1 MDEKKI
7 LNDPSTSFW
16 LKEAI
21 QNCADRDPIDVLNDL
36 DILYELTKQR
46 IDDIQGQ

>member
-1 MDEKKI
+1 MDVKMI
-7 LNDPSTSFW
+7 LNDPSSSFW

-21 QNCADRDPIDVLNDL
+21 QNCTGRDPIDVLNDL

>member
-21 QNCADRDPIDVLNDL
+21 QNCAGRDPIDVLNDL
-36 DILYELTKQR
+36 DILHELTEQR
-46 IDDIQGQ
+46 IEDIQGQ